1 LRLVL
6 LPGVG
11 SGPEAWGPQVEAL
24 GAEREVLTPE
34 LRLDGEFT
42 IEREAARLWQEL
54 PGEPLALCGLSLGAL
69 VAVQMALGSPHRVGR
84 LALCAGFAR
93 LPARGRFL
101 MAVVGTAA
109 AVSPSRLRGELGGLD
124 RRGVRAVFRAG
135 RRFDVSDD
143 LQRLTMPALVLVG
156 ARDRANVPLS
166 AALAAALP
174 DSRLTVVP
182 DAGHEA
188 NVDAPAAFTAALRAF
203 LGESR

>member
-54 PGEPLALCGLSLGAL
+54 PGGPLALCGLSLGAL
-69 VAVQMALGSPHRVGR
+69 VALQMALGSPHRVDR
-84 LALCAGFAR
+84 LALCAGFVR

-143 LQRLTMPALVLVG
+143 LQRLTMPTLVLVG